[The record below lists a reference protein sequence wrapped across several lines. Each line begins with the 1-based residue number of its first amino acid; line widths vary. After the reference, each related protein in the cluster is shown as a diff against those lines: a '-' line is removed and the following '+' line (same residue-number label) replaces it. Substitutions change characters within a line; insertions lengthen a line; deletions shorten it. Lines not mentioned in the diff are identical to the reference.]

1 MRHPNLLELYG
12 TAKSVGSWR
21 AIPLLQSRAQDGDSE
36 SVLEIRKI
44 EELQSI
50 RAESLHKTKLDS
62 LTSLYS

>member
-1 MRHPNLLELYG
+1 MAPQNP
-12 TAKSVGSWR
+12 SVLGGPFNYSSQG
-21 AIPLLQSRAQDGDSE
+21 PQDGDSE